1 MLEIFI
7 VFRLCRTLGN
17 KLREKERNP
26 LGYQFLLVALWIVG
40 EIMGGVVGFVVGA
53 IANNGDEPSLLFGY
67 GGALLGAACG
77 AGLVFFIAH
86 QLPSLAIEP
95 MRIDPDDAYGP
106 GWRRSDREL
115 LDRFDQEGNGSS
127 RTNSKKKRRP
137 NMDLDE
143 GYDEKFMRPR
153 REQIE
158 PDEHRPDD
166 GIKDYRDRLID

>member
-7 VFRLCRTLGN
+7 VFRLCRALGN

-40 EIMGGVVGFVVGA
+40 EIMGGIVGFVVGA
-53 IANNGDEPSLLFGY
+53 IANNGDEPSLLFSY

-95 MRIDPDDAYGP
+95 TRVDPDDAYGP

-115 LDRFDQEGNGSS
+115 LDRFEQDGS
-127 RTNSKKKRRP
+127 
-137 NMDLDE
+137 
-143 GYDEKFMRPR
+143 RPR
-153 REQIE
+153 DDRNRSRRRSIDPNQDQGEPNDGSIYRLEQ
-158 PDEHRPDD
+158 
-166 GIKDYRDRLID
+166 